1 MSELTRDGLERIR
14 EALRAERWAVARL
27 HALASA
33 SAREVLA
40 RADAEEWHSPAADLF
55 RARLTEISEELTSA
69 RRAFARAID
78 AIDRALLALA
88 NVVPVEEPVGA
99 AR

>member
-1 MSELTRDGLERIR
+1 MSEFTRDGLERVR
-14 EALRAERWAVARL
+14 ESLRAERWAVARL

-33 SAREVLA
+33 SAREVMA
-40 RADAEEWHSPAADLF
+40 RADPDEWDSVAADLF
-55 RARLTEISEELTSA
+55 RARLTEISEELASA

-88 NVVPVEEPVGA
+88 AVVPVEEPVGA